1 MWNCCQRFL
10 DDYLQLHEELER
22 SLASGRTEPRQKVV
36 PVDLCDGDNG
46 KSKFLFLFHQRER
59 SQTMNC
65 VFICDFM
72 TSTNVSVHQV
82 TLPAIQVSVS
92 ELLFFNS
99 LKKSTQT
106 DNSQSRE
113 SRACLA
119 YLLFV
124 QLITLDSFPAVFRW
138 DETWCDD
145 AHSPHAEETVC
156 SLTVQQQTINIVLFP
171 PVPALYLFFSATWS
185 TSINYSIGSLFIQYQ
200 LFLFGKDWIYD
211 WIYNLVCLAAKMNR
225 TCSKDW

>member
-1 MWNCCQRFL
+1 
-10 DDYLQLHEELER
+10 
-22 SLASGRTEPRQKVV
+22 
-36 PVDLCDGDNG
+36 
-46 KSKFLFLFHQRER
+46 
-59 SQTMNC
+59 MNC

-124 QLITLDSFPAVFRW
+124 QLITLDSFPAVFR
-138 DETWCDD
+138 
-145 AHSPHAEETVC
+145 
-156 SLTVQQQTINIVLFP
+156 
-171 PVPALYLFFSATWS
+171 
-185 TSINYSIGSLFIQYQ
+185 
-200 LFLFGKDWIYD
+200 
-211 WIYNLVCLAAKMNR
+211 
-225 TCSKDW
+225 